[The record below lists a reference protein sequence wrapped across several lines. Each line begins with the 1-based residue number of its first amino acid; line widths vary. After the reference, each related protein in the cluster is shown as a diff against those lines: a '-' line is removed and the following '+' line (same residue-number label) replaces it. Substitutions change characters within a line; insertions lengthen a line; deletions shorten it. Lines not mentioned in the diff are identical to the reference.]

1 MPNQTEE
8 KVKAERSEQLLAL
21 EKMMSE
27 EYRAWFT
34 GKEVEVLLEEEV
46 LIQGSPY
53 WVGYS
58 REYVKQA
65 VSLERLKQAEL
76 PEQQKQAKMSER
88 QKQVKMTEQ
97 QKQVKMS
104 EQQKQVKMSGQL
116 TQVPPSDGLTQAAGQ
131 EDDFSG
137 RVIKGRMKGFLTS
150 EIMEFIP
157 F

>member
-76 PEQQKQAKMSER
+76 PEQQKQAKMSE
-88 QKQVKMTEQ
+88 Q
-97 QKQVKMS
+97 QKQAKMS
-104 EQQKQVKMSGQL
+104 ERQKQVKMSGQL